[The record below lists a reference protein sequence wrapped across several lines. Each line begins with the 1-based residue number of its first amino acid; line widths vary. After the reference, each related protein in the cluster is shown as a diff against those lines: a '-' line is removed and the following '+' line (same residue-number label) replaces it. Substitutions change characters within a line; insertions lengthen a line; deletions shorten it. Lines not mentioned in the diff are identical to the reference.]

1 MSAYKELNHVL
12 KARYELE
19 QFMKKHDVKYDW
31 DDWQDVPGHKFI
43 FPKDI
48 SDDIKQE
55 IVDRDRKISWD
66 EYTVR
71 SGI

>member
-1 MSAYKELNHVL
+1 MSTYAELNRVL
-12 KARYELE
+12 KTRNGLE

-31 DDWQDVPGHKFI
+31 GDWQDVPGHKFI

-55 IVDRDRKISWD
+55 IIDRDRKISWG
-66 EYTVR
+66 EYTTR
-71 SGI
+71 MSI